1 VFIQIS
7 TAIKGKMNRLQA
19 ALLSLLLTVASQL
32 TFAQNYPNKPIRLI
46 VPFPV
51 GGGTDIFA
59 RTVGQALTDTYK
71 WTVVPDN
78 KPGAGGNLGI
88 DAVAKSPADGYTIGL
103 GQTSN
108 LAINPTLYA
117 KLPYNPVKD
126 LTPVVLLASAPLV
139 IVVPE
144 NSPYK
149 TFAEI
154 AAAAKSKPGQITYG
168 SPGNGT
174 VAHLAMELLQKSAG
188 IKFQHI
194 PYKGSSQALTDLMGG
209 QIQIF
214 ASSIPTA
221 LSQIKDGRLRAIA
234 VTSLTRSPSLPNS
247 PTIAE
252 SGVKGFEAI
261 TWFGFVVPAGTPSII
276 VQELNKNI
284 NQVLKQPEVKAK
296 LMSDGGDVIGGTSE
310 QFSSLLNK
318 DLIRWGKVVKDSGT
332 KLD

>member
-1 VFIQIS
+1 MQKLKSLLFV
-7 TAIKGKMNRLQA
+7 
-19 ALLSLLLTVASQL
+19 LLSSLVSATVL
-32 TFAQNYPNKPIRLI
+32 AQPYPNKPIKLV

-59 RTVGQALTDTYK
+59 RTVGQALTDTFK

-88 DAVAKSPADGYTIGL
+88 DSVAKSPADGYTIGL

-154 AAAAKSKPGQITYG
+154 SAAAKSKPGQITYG

-174 VAHLAMELLQKSAG
+174 VAHLAMELLQKSAS
-188 IKFQHI
+188 IKLQHI
-194 PYKGSSQALTDLMGG
+194 PYKGSTQALTDLMGG
-209 QIQIF
+209 QIQIY

-234 VTSLTRSPSLPNS
+234 VTSLTRSPSLPNI

-261 TWFGFVVPAGTPSII
+261 TWFGFVVPAGTPSNI

-296 LMSDGGDVIGGTSE
+296 LMSDGGDILGGTSE
-310 QFSSLLNK
+310 QFANLLSK
-318 DLIRWGKVVKDSGT
+318 DLVRWGKVVKDSGT

>member
-1 VFIQIS
+1 MQKF
-7 TAIKGKMNRLQA
+7 K
-19 ALLSLLLTVASQL
+19 SLLLAFLCSLIGATAY
-32 TFAQNYPNKPIRLI
+32 AQPYPNKPIKLVI
-46 VPFPV
+46 PFPV

-59 RTVGQALTDTYK
+59 RTVGQALTDTFK

-88 DAVAKSPADGYTIGL
+88 DAVAKSAADGYTIGL

-117 KLPYNPVKD
+117 KLPYNPLKD
-126 LTPVVLLASAPLV
+126 LTPVALLASAPLV

-149 TFAEI
+149 SFAEI
-154 AAAAKSKPGQITYG
+154 SAAAKSKPGQITYG

-188 IKFQHI
+188 IKLQHI
-194 PYKGSSQALTDLMGG
+194 PYKGSTQALTDLMGG
-209 QIQIF
+209 QIQIY

-234 VTSLTRSPSLPNS
+234 VTSLTRSPSLPAI

-252 SGVKGFEAI
+252 SGIKGFEAI
-261 TWFGFVVPAGTPSII
+261 TWFGFVVPAGTPSNI

-296 LMSDGGDVIGGTSE
+296 LMSDGGDVLGGTPE
-310 QFSSLLNK
+310 QFANLLAK
-318 DLIRWGKVVKDSGT
+318 DLVRWGKVVKDSDT

>member
-1 VFIQIS
+1 MHK
-7 TAIKGKMNRLQA
+7 IKL
-19 ALLSLLLTVASQL
+19 LLLTLACSLLSVTAL
-32 TFAQNYPNKPIRLI
+32 AQPYPNKPIKLV

-59 RTVGQALTDTYK
+59 RTVGQALTDTFK

-88 DAVAKSPADGYTIGL
+88 DSVAKSPADGYTIGL

-117 KLPYNPVKD
+117 KLPYNPLKD

-149 TFAEI
+149 TFSEI
-154 AAAAKSKPGQITYG
+154 SAAAKSKPGQITYG

-188 IKFQHI
+188 IKLQHI

-209 QIQIF
+209 QIQIY

-234 VTSLTRSPSLPNS
+234 VTSLTRSPSLPNI

-261 TWFGFVVPAGTPSII
+261 TWFGFVVPAGTPSNI

-284 NQVLKQPEVKAK
+284 NQVLKQPEVKSK
-296 LMSDGGDVIGGTSE
+296 LMSDGGDILGGTSE
-310 QFSSLLNK
+310 QFASLLNK

>member
-1 VFIQIS
+1 MQK
-7 TAIKGKMNRLQA
+7 IK
-19 ALLSLLLTVASQL
+19 SLLLAVLCTLVGTTAL
-32 TFAQNYPNKPIRLI
+32 AQTYPNKPIKLV

-59 RTVGQALTDTYK
+59 RTVGQALTDTFK

-88 DAVAKSPADGYTIGL
+88 DSVAKSPADGYTIGL

-144 NSPYK
+144 NSPFK
-149 TFAEI
+149 TYADI
-154 AAAAKSKPGQITYG
+154 TKAAKSKPGQVTYG

-174 VAHLAMELLQKSAG
+174 VAHLAMELLQNTSG
-188 IKFQHI
+188 IKLQHV
-194 PYKGSSQALTDLMGG
+194 PYKGAAQALTDLMGG
-209 QIQIF
+209 QIQIY

-234 VTSLTRSPSLPNS
+234 VTSLSRSPSLPNV

-252 SGVKGFEAI
+252 SGYKGFEAI
-261 TWFGFVVPAGTPSII
+261 TWFGFVVPAGTPNNI

-284 NQVLKQPEVKAK
+284 NQVLKQPDVKAK
-296 LMSDGGDVIGGTSE
+296 LMGDGGDVLGGTSE
-310 QFSSLLNK
+310 QFVNLLNK

>member
-1 VFIQIS
+1 MQ
-7 TAIKGKMNRLQA
+7 KLN
-19 ALLSLLLTVASQL
+19 SLLFVVLCALVGTTA
-32 TFAQNYPNKPIRLI
+32 FAQTYPNKPIKLV

-59 RTVGQALTDTYK
+59 RTVGQALTDTFK

-88 DAVAKSPADGYTIGL
+88 DSVAKAPADGYTIGL

-108 LAINPTLYA
+108 LAINPTLYT

-144 NSPYK
+144 NSPFKSY
-149 TFAEI
+149 ADI
-154 AAAAKSKPGQITYG
+154 AKAAKSKPGQVTYG

-174 VAHLAMELLQKSAG
+174 VAHLAMELLQNTSG
-188 IKFQHI
+188 IKLQHI
-194 PYKGSSQALTDLMGG
+194 PYKGASQALTDLMGG
-209 QIQIF
+209 QIQIY

-234 VTSLTRSPSLPNS
+234 VTSLTRSPSLPNI

-261 TWFGFVVPAGTPSII
+261 TWFGFVVPAGTPSNI

-284 NQVLKQPEVKAK
+284 NQVLKQPDIKAK
-296 LMSDGGDVIGGTSE
+296 LMSDGGDVLGGTSE
-310 QFSSLLNK
+310 QFANLLNK

>member
-1 VFIQIS
+1 MQKF
-7 TAIKGKMNRLQA
+7 K
-19 ALLSLLLTVASQL
+19 SLLLAFLCSLIGATAY
-32 TFAQNYPNKPIRLI
+32 AQPYPNKPIKLVI
-46 VPFPV
+46 PFPV

-59 RTVGQALTDTYK
+59 RTVGQALTDTFK

-88 DAVAKSPADGYTIGL
+88 DAVAKSAADGYTIGL

-117 KLPYNPVKD
+117 KLPYNPLKD
-126 LTPVVLLASAPLV
+126 LTPVALLASAPLV

-149 TFAEI
+149 SFAEI
-154 AAAAKSKPGQITYG
+154 SAAAKSKPGQITYG

-188 IKFQHI
+188 IKLQHI
-194 PYKGSSQALTDLMGG
+194 PYKGSTQALTDLMGG
-209 QIQIF
+209 QIQIY

-234 VTSLTRSPSLPNS
+234 VTSLTRSPSLPAI

-252 SGVKGFEAI
+252 SGIKGFEAI
-261 TWFGFVVPAGTPSII
+261 TWFGFVVPAGTPSNIF
-276 VQELNKNI
+276 QELNKNI

-296 LMSDGGDVIGGTSE
+296 LMSDGGDVLGGTPE
-310 QFSSLLNK
+310 QFANLLAK
-318 DLIRWGKVVKDSGT
+318 DLVRWGKVVKDSDT

>member
-1 VFIQIS
+1 MQKF
-7 TAIKGKMNRLQA
+7 K
-19 ALLSLLLTVASQL
+19 SLLLAFLCSLIGVTAN
-32 TFAQNYPNKPIRLI
+32 AQPYPNKPIKLVI
-46 VPFPV
+46 PFPV

-59 RTVGQALTDTYK
+59 RTVGQALTDTFK

-88 DAVAKSPADGYTIGL
+88 DSVAKSSADGYTIGL

-108 LAINPTLYA
+108 LAINPTLYT
-117 KLPYNPVKD
+117 KLPYNPLKD

-154 AAAAKSKPGQITYG
+154 SAAAKSKPEQITYG

-188 IKFQHI
+188 IKLQHI
-194 PYKGSSQALTDLMGG
+194 PYKGSAQALTDLMGG
-209 QIQIF
+209 QIQIY

-234 VTSLTRSPSLPNS
+234 VTSLTRSPSLPNI
-247 PTIAE
+247 PTIVEA
-252 SGVKGFEAI
+252 GVKGFEAI
-261 TWFGFVVPAGTPSII
+261 TWFGFVVPAGTPSNI

-296 LMSDGGDVIGGTSE
+296 LMSDGGDVLGGTSE
-310 QFSSLLNK
+310 QFANLLSK
-318 DLIRWGKVVKDSGT
+318 DLVRWGKVVKDSGT

>member
-1 VFIQIS
+1 MQKIKSVLLAVLCALVGT
-7 TAIKGKMNRLQA
+7 TAL
-19 ALLSLLLTVASQL
+19 
-32 TFAQNYPNKPIRLI
+32 AQTYPNKPIKLV

-59 RTVGQALTDTYK
+59 RTVGQALTDTFK

-88 DAVAKSPADGYTIGL
+88 DSVAKSPADGYTIGL

-144 NSPYK
+144 NSPFKSY
-149 TFAEI
+149 ADI
-154 AAAAKSKPGQITYG
+154 AKAANSKPGQVTYG

-174 VAHLAMELLQKSAG
+174 VAHLAMELLQNTSG
-188 IKFQHI
+188 IKLQHV
-194 PYKGSSQALTDLMGG
+194 PYKGAAQALTDLMGG
-209 QIQIF
+209 QIQIY

-234 VTSLTRSPSLPNS
+234 VTSLTRSPSLPNV

-252 SGVKGFEAI
+252 SGYKGFEAI
-261 TWFGFVVPAGTPSII
+261 TWFGFVVPAGTPNNI

-284 NQVLKQPEVKAK
+284 NQVLKQPDVKAK
-296 LMSDGGDVIGGTSE
+296 LMSDGGDVLGGTSE
-310 QFSSLLNK
+310 QFVNLLNK

>member
-1 VFIQIS
+1 MQKF
-7 TAIKGKMNRLQA
+7 K
-19 ALLSLLLTVASQL
+19 SLLLAFLCSLIGVTAY
-32 TFAQNYPNKPIRLI
+32 AQPYPNKPIKLVI
-46 VPFPV
+46 PFPV

-59 RTVGQALTDTYK
+59 RTVGQALTDTFK

-88 DAVAKSPADGYTIGL
+88 DSVAKSSADGYTIGL

-108 LAINPTLYA
+108 LAINPTLYT
-117 KLPYNPVKD
+117 KLPYNPLKD

-154 AAAAKSKPGQITYG
+154 SAAAKSKPEQITYG

-188 IKFQHI
+188 IKLQHI
-194 PYKGSSQALTDLMGG
+194 PYKGSAQALTDLMGG
-209 QIQIF
+209 QIQIY

-234 VTSLTRSPSLPNS
+234 VTSLTRSPSLPNI
-247 PTIAE
+247 PTIVE

-261 TWFGFVVPAGTPSII
+261 TWFGFVVPAGTPSNI

-296 LMSDGGDVIGGTSE
+296 LMSDGGDVLGGTSE
-310 QFSSLLNK
+310 QFANLLSK
-318 DLIRWGKVVKDSGT
+318 DLVRWGKVVKDSGT

>member
-1 VFIQIS
+1 MQNL
-7 TAIKGKMNRLQA
+7 K
-19 ALLSLLLTVASQL
+19 SLLLTLMCSLVSATAL
-32 TFAQNYPNKPIRLI
+32 AQPYPNKPIKLV

-59 RTVGQALTDTYK
+59 RTVGQALTDTFK

-88 DAVAKSPADGYTIGL
+88 DSVAKSPPDGYTIGL

-117 KLPYNPVKD
+117 KLPYSPVRD

-149 TFAEI
+149 TFVDI
-154 AAAAKSKPGQITYG
+154 SAAAKLKPDQVTYG

-188 IKFQHI
+188 IKLQHI

-209 QIQIF
+209 QIQVY

-234 VTSLTRSPSLPNS
+234 VTSLTRSPSLPNI

-261 TWFGFVVPAGTPSII
+261 TWFGFVVPAGTPSNI

-284 NQVLKQPEVKAK
+284 NQILKQPEVKAK
-296 LMSDGGDVIGGTSE
+296 LMSDGGDVLGGTSE
-310 QFSSLLNK
+310 QFANLLSK
-318 DLIRWGKVVKDSGT
+318 DLVRWGKVVKDSGT

>member
-1 VFIQIS
+1 MQKF
-7 TAIKGKMNRLQA
+7 K
-19 ALLSLLLTVASQL
+19 SLLLAFLCSLIGVTAN
-32 TFAQNYPNKPIRLI
+32 AQPYPNKPIKLVI
-46 VPFPV
+46 PFPV

-59 RTVGQALTDTYK
+59 RTVGQALTDTFK

-88 DAVAKSPADGYTIGL
+88 DSVAKSSADGYTIGL

-108 LAINPTLYA
+108 LAINPTLYT
-117 KLPYNPVKD
+117 KLPYNPLKD

-154 AAAAKSKPGQITYG
+154 SAAAKSKPEQITYG

-188 IKFQHI
+188 IKLQHI
-194 PYKGSSQALTDLMGG
+194 PYKGSAQALTDLMGG
-209 QIQIF
+209 QIQIY

-234 VTSLTRSPSLPNS
+234 VTSLTRSPSLPNI
-247 PTIAE
+247 PTIVE

-261 TWFGFVVPAGTPSII
+261 TWFGFVVPAGTPSNI

-310 QFSSLLNK
+310 QFANLLSK
-318 DLIRWGKVVKDSGT
+318 DLVRWGKVVKDSGT

>member
-1 VFIQIS
+1 MQ
-7 TAIKGKMNRLQA
+7 KLN
-19 ALLSLLLTVASQL
+19 SLLLVVLCALVGTTA
-32 TFAQNYPNKPIRLI
+32 FAQTYPNKPIKLV

-59 RTVGQALTDTYK
+59 RTVGQALTDTFK

-88 DAVAKSPADGYTIGL
+88 DSVAKAPADGYTIGL

-108 LAINPTLYA
+108 LAINPTLYT
-117 KLPYNPVKD
+117 KLPYNPLKD

-144 NSPYK
+144 NSPFKSY
-149 TFAEI
+149 ADI
-154 AAAAKSKPGQITYG
+154 AKAAKSKPGQVTYG

-174 VAHLAMELLQKSAG
+174 VAHLAMELLQNTSG
-188 IKFQHI
+188 IKLQHI
-194 PYKGSSQALTDLMGG
+194 PYKGASQALTDLMGG
-209 QIQIF
+209 QIQIY

-234 VTSLTRSPSLPNS
+234 VTSLTRSPSLPNI

-261 TWFGFVVPAGTPSII
+261 TWFGFVVPAGTPSNI

-284 NQVLKQPEVKAK
+284 NQVLKQPDIKAK
-296 LMSDGGDVIGGTSE
+296 LMSDGGDVLGGTYE
-310 QFSSLLNK
+310 QFANLLNK

>member
-1 VFIQIS
+1 MQKF
-7 TAIKGKMNRLQA
+7 K
-19 ALLSLLLTVASQL
+19 SLLLAFLCSLIGVTAN
-32 TFAQNYPNKPIRLI
+32 AQPYPNKPIKLVI
-46 VPFPV
+46 PFPV

-59 RTVGQALTDTYK
+59 RTVGQALTDTFK

-88 DAVAKSPADGYTIGL
+88 DSVAKSSADGYTIGL

-108 LAINPTLYA
+108 LAINPTLYT
-117 KLPYNPVKD
+117 KLPYNPLKD

-154 AAAAKSKPGQITYG
+154 SAAAKSKPEQITYG

-188 IKFQHI
+188 IKLQHI
-194 PYKGSSQALTDLMGG
+194 PYKGSAQALTDLMGG
-209 QIQIF
+209 QIQIY

-234 VTSLTRSPSLPNS
+234 VTSLTRSPSLPNI
-247 PTIAE
+247 PTIVE

-261 TWFGFVVPAGTPSII
+261 TWFGFVVPAGTPSNI

-296 LMSDGGDVIGGTSE
+296 LMSDGGDVLGGTSE
-310 QFSSLLNK
+310 QFANLLSK
-318 DLIRWGKVVKDSGT
+318 DLVRWGKVVKDSGT